1 MTNKEIVFGVM
12 KLHPCVS
19 GVQIHDYA
27 AQIFHEEITPQSAV
41 GVLRPY
47 VNKGLVAQSKNP
59 FSGRNVY
66 WLTKRGEEV
75 LANEFSLR

>member
-1 MTNKEIVFGVM
+1 MTKKEIVFSVM
-12 KLHPCVS
+12 KQHPCVS
-19 GVQIHDYA
+19 GIQIHDYA

-47 VNKGLVAQSKNP
+47 VNKGLVAQSKHP

-66 WLTKRGEEV
+66 WFTDLGKEK
-75 LANEFSLR
+75 LANEFSL

>member
-27 AQIFHEEITPQSAV
+27 AQIFHEEITPHNLSILFPDEMYI
-41 GVLRPY
+41 G
-47 VNKGLVAQSKNP
+47 
-59 FSGRNVY
+59 
-66 WLTKRGEEV
+66 
-75 LANEFSLR
+75 

>member
-1 MTNKEIVFGVM
+1 MTNKEIVFSVM

-19 GVQIHDYA
+19 GIQIHDYA
-27 AQIFHEEITPQSAV
+27 YQLFGESITPQSAT

-47 VNKGLVAQSKNP
+47 VNRGLVAQSKHP

-66 WLTKRGEEV
+66 WLTDKGKEN
-75 LANEFSLR
+75 LTNET